1 MGGQETKLRQDV
13 AERGFSVYR
22 VYRDGGVSGAAADR
36 TALSELM
43 ADARAGR
50 FEEVL
55 VWSVSRLSRN
65 LSFLLTVME
74 ELEQLGIRFPSLSE
88 SFDPATPDGK
98 FILSALGAIAEMQRE
113 SWMEASRIGME
124 QRVRSGRWN
133 GGTVLGY
140 ESVPDPSDPR
150 GGTRLEIVPEEAA
163 LVRQIFEMYAEGL
176 GYKAIIN
183 RLGEGRKTGKNGKAF
198 STSTLSLILKNP
210 LYIGKVRHG
219 DIMATGIHTPIIDEA
234 LWQSVQETLQARSK
248 PPQKTVAT
256 GGWLSGILRCPEC
269 GAPMTP
275 GHTKNKCKDGSFRT
289 NHYYG
294 CNAYANRGK
303 TACHANNVPAKA
315 AEETVEAWLL
325 KYLANPFWV
334 KRVAETIRKQQEESS
349 APVLAEKTLAEAQMA
364 ELDKEKEKGLERFEN
379 GKISKNELIQLMQ
392 RIRSDREAVERRL
405 EDVRARSAHLP
416 GLIELTDVKA
426 AFASFR
432 QMFRKA
438 KLDKK
443 KDLAKSLIAFVRVN
457 ADKEVIGMELKVPM
471 LEEAGGQ
478 EQIVVDLT

>member
-1 MGGQETKLRQDV
+1 M
-13 AERGFSVYR
+13 
-22 VYRDGGVSGAAADR
+22 
-36 TALSELM
+36 
-43 ADARAGR
+43 
-50 FEEVL
+50 
-55 VWSVSRLSRN
+55 
-65 LSFLLTVME
+65 
-74 ELEQLGIRFPSLSE
+74 
-88 SFDPATPDGK
+88 
-98 FILSALGAIAEMQRE
+98 
-113 SWMEASRIGME
+113 
-124 QRVRSGRWN
+124 
-133 GGTVLGY
+133 
-140 ESVPDPSDPR
+140 
-150 GGTRLEIVPEEAA
+150 
-163 LVRQIFEMYAEGL
+163 
-176 GYKAIIN
+176 
-183 RLGEGRKTGKNGKAF
+183 
-198 STSTLSLILKNP
+198 
-210 LYIGKVRHG
+210 
-219 DIMATGIHTPIIDEA
+219 
-234 LWQSVQETLQARSK
+234 
-248 PPQKTVAT
+248 
-256 GGWLSGILRCPEC
+256 
-269 GAPMTP
+269 
-275 GHTKNKCKDGSFRT
+275 
-289 NHYYG
+289 
-294 CNAYANRGK
+294 
-303 TACHANNVPAKA
+303 
-315 AEETVEAWLL
+315 EAWLL

-457 ADKEVIGMELKVPM
+457 AAKEVIGMELKVPM